1 MKKQTFEEWRAV
13 FYSYVVQREH
23 AAEQVEKYQ
32 YLLSTQ
38 AEPGNVPKS
47 LEKWQKLHATL
58 VGALEL
64 TIERG
69 VRWRLLTLELEQH
82 YRLYILPG
90 TRDTIAAGAVS
101 SVKKFIPVLFLIV
114 LFSVI

>member
-23 AAEQVEKYQ
+23 AAEQVEKYTH
-32 YLLSTQ
+32 LLNTQ
-38 AEPGNVPKS
+38 SEPGNVPKS

-69 VRWRLLTLELEQH
+69 VRWRLLTPELEQH
-82 YRLYILPG
+82 YRLYTLPG
-90 TRDTIAAGAVS
+90 TRDTFAAGSIS
-101 SVKKFIPVLFLIV
+101 SVKKSISVLFIV
-114 LFSVI
+114 SLFSAI